1 MDLLSQCS
9 ISVVFVIL
17 KSTKVNINPVEQ
29 NIFLLVSWSQS
40 LAGSGRMLWWQ
51 DPLEV
56 LGAHV
61 SEMIPDRRRQAI
73 LERVRSAGAVRV
85 SDLIEEFN
93 VSDMTVRR
101 DLDRLARDGEVQK
114 VHGGAKLPAGSSA
127 AEPGFARKA
136 ELQLP
141 EKAAIAAAAEA
152 LIEPGMS
159 VSLNSGTT
167 TFALARALRRVSGIT
182 LVTNSPRIA
191 TLLQDAPAAGQTVIL
206 LGGVRTPSD
215 ALVGPLAAAA
225 LRTLHVDLCF
235 LGVHGISERQGLTT
249 PNMMEAEINR
259 LFLDR
264 CDRSVVLADSTK
276 WGLVGLYRI
285 ADLDE
290 VDTVV
295 MDDGLDPAARE
306 ILSQYVPDLR
316 LEPVR

>member
-1 MDLLSQCS
+1 M
-9 ISVVFVIL
+9 
-17 KSTKVNINPVEQ
+17 
-29 NIFLLVSWSQS
+29 
-40 LAGSGRMLWWQ
+40 
-51 DPLEV
+51 
-56 LGAHV
+56 
-61 SEMIPDRRRQAI
+61 SEMLPDRRRRKI
-73 LERVRSAGAVRV
+73 LDRVRAAGAVRV
-85 SDLIEEFN
+85 ADLAAELG

-101 DLDRLARDGEVQK
+101 DLDRLARDGELQK

-127 AEPGFARKA
+127 AEPGFMHKS

-141 EKAAIAAAAEA
+141 EKATIAAAAESMV
-152 LIEPGMS
+152 EPGMS

-167 TFALARALRRVSGIT
+167 TYALARALRRIPEIT
-182 LVTNSPRIA
+182 VVTNSPRIA
-191 TLLQDAPAAGQTVIL
+191 DALQDAPVTGQTVVL

-215 ALVGPLAAAA
+215 ALVGPLATAA
-225 LRTLHVDLCF
+225 LRTLHVDVCF
-235 LGVHGISERQGLTT
+235 MGVHGISEREGLTT

-259 LFLDR
+259 LFLQR